1 MSNVTRKSQIKRTM
15 RYHYVSI
22 RTTKIQNTGQHEMLD
37 VDQPLLVG
45 VYIHFGGQF
54 DSSLQNYATH

>member
-1 MSNVTRKSQIKRTM
+1 
-15 RYHYVSI
+15 
-22 RTTKIQNTGQHEMLD
+22 MLD

-54 DSSLQNYATH
+54 DSSLQNYATHSLMCNINVTC